1 MKLPLAQGAVLLVLS
16 SLLCGCWDTID
27 IEEFDVA
34 LVAGYDTSLTG
45 DPEGIAVTSLEAAGE
60 DNEEWV
66 GTYSAKTVGET
77 RARRAYSEPRQY
89 TLTQLQAIV
98 IGHDLALQGV
108 ESVINAHMREPRVKP
123 SINVA
128 VVDGRAEE
136 LLQEISKKD
145 PKQASSGLISL
156 LQTIPQRA
164 FVPRTSLYQF
174 INDTFAPGAAAVT
187 PLLQVSGNQL
197 GVEVS
202 GSAILNQGR
211 MLAHLDPTETRA
223 LVLLSGRKA
232 EGWIPF
238 MIYKDGELHD
248 KGSVFVGN
256 QRKVRVSRSGDVIT
270 FDIKVIL
277 RGRLVEHN
285 LLHHSTAVIY
295 NEAHLREIEES
306 LARDLRLEMLDFI
319 DLMQE
324 QLKLDV
330 INITPY
336 ALAKWRRE
344 ITPQL
349 EKGFIEDVV
358 INVDVEVMIQNTGEL
373 G

>member
-1 MKLPLAQGAVLLVLS
+1 MKVPIAQAAVLLVLS
-16 SLLCGCWDTID
+16 SLLCGCWDTVD
-27 IEEFDVA
+27 IEEFDIA
-34 LVAGYDTSLTG
+34 LVAGYDTLPTG
-45 DPEGIAVTSLEAAGE
+45 DQGGIAVTSLEAAGE
-60 DNEEWV
+60 DNDEWV
-66 GTYSAKTVGET
+66 GTYSAKTVGES
-77 RARRAYSEPRQY
+77 RALRAYNEPRQY

-108 ESVINAHMREPRVKP
+108 ESVINTHMREPRVKP

-145 PKQASSGLISL
+145 PKQASSGFISL

-174 INDTFAPGAAAVT
+174 IHDTFALGTAAVT
-187 PLLQVSGNQL
+187 PLLQVADNQL
-197 GVEVS
+197 GVEVA
-202 GSAILNQGR
+202 GSAIFAKGR
-211 MLAHLDPTETRA
+211 MLAHLDRTETRA
-223 LVLLSGRKA
+223 LVLLSGRKT
-232 EGWIPF
+232 EGWIPYI
-238 MIYKDGELHD
+238 IYKDGELQD
-248 KGSVFVGN
+248 KGSVFVAN
-256 QRKVRVSRSGDVIT
+256 QRKVKVSRSGDVIT

-277 RGRLVEHN
+277 RGRLVEHS
-285 LLHHSTAVIY
+285 LIDHTSAVY
-295 NEAHLREIEES
+295 NEDHLREIEQAV
-306 LARDLRLEMLDFI
+306 ARDLRLEMMDLI

-349 EKGFIEDVV
+349 EQGFIEDVV
-358 INVDVEVMIQNTGEL
+358 INVEVDVIIQNTGEL